1 MVIGEPLHTYAVR
14 VSLSLDEQ
22 TFAEAEALAWKLGLG
37 RSELWRA
44 ALREYLE
51 LHRGEDVM
59 AALNRVHGKN
69 TGTDEDL
76 RREAARRTF
85 EANEW

>member
-1 MVIGEPLHTYAVR
+1 M
-14 VSLSLDEQ
+14 DEQ
-22 TFAEAEALAWKLGLG
+22 TFAEAEALARKLGLS
-37 RSELWRA
+37 RSEIWRA

-51 LHRGEDVM
+51 RHRGEDVT
-59 AALNRVHGKN
+59 AAPDRVSGEN
-69 TGTDEDL
+69 AGTDEDL